1 MRTRSG
7 KEGTNARALAFVY
20 DRVRCERGKQ
30 VSRQAASRQ
39 RTRNYRRGYIP
50 CVILAEPRSRNF
62 APAPARPTDTSYDVF
77 YSGTQDCASS
87 FPPRPLSA
95 RPLAPLKGPYRT
107 AKSGDYPRTI
117 VPLFTS
123 RRVRQ
128 NVSDSAT
135 RHLLV
140 IAKVVL
146 PPASLVTLS
155 SSWSL
160 S

>member
-50 CVILAEPRSRNF
+50 ALSLPSRAVVTSRPRPHP
-62 APAPARPTDTSYDVF
+62 PAPRIRVMTFSTA
-77 YSGTQDCASS
+77 ALKIA
-87 FPPRPLSA
+87 PRPFLLGLSA

-117 VPLFTS
+117 VSLFTS
-123 RRVRQ
+123 RRGSPECIR
-128 NVSDSAT
+128 
-135 RHLLV
+135 
-140 IAKVVL
+140 
-146 PPASLVTLS
+146 
-155 SSWSL
+155 
-160 S
+160 